1 MPAQQHYHYNVL
13 RKIIIQFLD
22 LFNDISIARYN
33 QDTGAVIKY
42 VKIPLRFAPKTKQF
56 WWKELQEAGDRR
68 DQVLPMMAVDLE
80 NVEYAQDRQTN
91 RNHKISIVNDSGTT
105 QQYFNPVPY
114 DFTFKLQIV
123 SEYMV
128 DITQIVEQI
137 FPFFTPETYIRI
149 TIPELNITGLGES
162 DETGTDKLELRV
174 VYESATKESPIE
186 LDEAGYRILRWD
198 LTFKVQGYL
207 FSPVCETSR
216 IHKVIQNY
224 YTSDETWEDREA
236 DIELREGELG
246 GQVMQGTTY
255 ATNIPDDGVQIDD
268 TIRALYS
275 YEHFEHPSNYVYDS
289 IEDDEVWIEDDDGLP
304 INDTVDRNVRE

>member
-1 MPAQQHYHYNVL
+1 MPAQQHYHYNVMRL
-13 RKIIIQFLD
+13 TIIQFLD

-33 QDTGAVIKY
+33 HDTGVVIKY
-42 VKIPLRFAPKTKQF
+42 IKIPLRFAPKTKQ
-56 WWKELQEAGDRR
+56 WYWSELREAGDRR
-68 DQVLPMMAVDLE
+68 DQVLPMMAVDLD
-80 NVEYAQDRQTN
+80 NVEYAQNRQVN
-91 RNHKISIVNDSGTT
+91 RNHKISLSNNSSTT

-114 DFTFKLQIV
+114 DFTFKLQIAA
-123 SEYMV
+123 EYMV

-149 TIPELNITGLGES
+149 TIPELNIDGLGEP

-216 IHKVIQNY
+216 VHKVIQNY
-224 YTSDETWEDREA
+224 YLSDETWNNRGEDV
-236 DIELREGELG
+236 ELGEGEFG
-246 GQVMQGTTY
+246 SQVIQGSTF
-255 ATNIPDDGVQIDD
+255 ATNIPEDGIPIDD
-268 TIRALYS
+268 TIRELYN
-275 YEHFEHPSNYVYDS
+275 YEHYEHP
-289 IEDDEVWIEDDDGLP
+289 
-304 INDTVDRNVRE
+304 